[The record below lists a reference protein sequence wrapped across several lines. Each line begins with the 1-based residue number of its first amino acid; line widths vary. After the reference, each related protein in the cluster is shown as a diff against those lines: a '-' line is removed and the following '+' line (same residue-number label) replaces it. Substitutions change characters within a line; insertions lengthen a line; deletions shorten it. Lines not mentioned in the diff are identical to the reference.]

1 MGVARLLAKGWV
13 AFCLFAGAH
22 AFEFALRAGTAPF
35 AAITSIAVCVILFGA
50 MGLLFIGGFGM
61 SSGNFKQPLLAH
73 LAWRDLLPGFDAS
86 VFFLFAAVS
95 FAVQVYFIPAIG
107 QGAIGNAV
115 LKAIYLV
122 VPGMTALVAK
132 LNVCPIF
139 EPVSNVY
146 SLALASAFAWLLA
159 FIYTASAL
167 SRIGLSAG
175 LMRLENAAHPSS
187 FSPTLLAV
195 LYFIVAIVGLQL
207 LYVGSLYRLL
217 SCNAYTGVSGALILG
232 LAPLLLAHVVV
243 AALTTLRASGPAQ

>member
-22 AFEFALRAGTAPF
+22 ALQFALRAGTAPL
-35 AAITSIAVCVILFGA
+35 AATVSVSVCVILFGA

-73 LAWRDLLPGFDAS
+73 TSWRDLLPGFDAS

-107 QGAIGNAV
+107 QGAVGNAV
-115 LKAIYLV
+115 LKALYVV
-122 VPGMTALVAK
+122 VPGMTALVAR
-132 LNVCPIF
+132 LNTCPII
-139 EPVSNVY
+139 ETASNVY

-159 FIYTASAL
+159 FIYAASAL

-175 LMRLENAAHPSS
+175 LLRLENTVHPSG

-195 LYFIVAIVGLQL
+195 IYFITAIIGLQL

-217 SCNAYTGVSGALILG
+217 SCSAFTGVSGAVILG